1 MTQIKDGRL
10 TGAQYPTT
18 LGQAIELHTAVG
30 LAATHGSAYDEDVS
44 WVDCLDCD
52 EDTRAVLDRLQDE
65 YVWPYAYVGHRYGAR
80 AHLATHALVLALV
93 SAPPPPPPAP
103 IEQPRQLSLWG
114 DL

>member
-1 MTQIKDGRL
+1 MTEIKEGRL

-18 LGQAIELHTAVG
+18 LAQAIELHTAVG
-30 LAATHGSAYDEDVS
+30 LAATHGSAYHERVA
-44 WVDCLDCD
+44 WVDRLDCD
-52 EDTRAVLDRLQDE
+52 DDTRAVLDRLQTE

-80 AHLATHALVLALV
+80 AHLATHALVVALI
-93 SAPPPPPPAP
+93 SAPPTVPPAP